1 LVRHSKTCI
10 QIENLAMKRQLPRW
24 KNVKPLLGW
33 SLPKL
38 PLQDKKLKKVVN
50 MAEMRSLAKKRV
62 PKAVFDYVDGGA
74 NDELAYA
81 RSQEIYS
88 KVEFKARVLRDVS
101 KIDLNAEI
109 LDAKTSLPIIFAPT
123 GYTRMM
129 HYKGEV
135 MVAKVCQENNLIYN
149 LSTMGTTSS
158 KEIGEQ
164 VSGVRRWFQLYL
176 WRDRDQSLK
185 FIEEAKEAGFEGL
198 MLTVDTAVGGIKWRD
213 MRNGLTV
220 PPKIG
225 LKTFFDMALKP
236 KWWFNLLTTA
246 PLEFATFRNFN
257 KPLSEIAAKVFD
269 PAVTFEDV
277 KWLRSVWQ
285 GKLIIKGIQTVEDAS
300 ELAKIGIDAIV
311 LSNHGGRQ
319 LDRSVVPLE
328 LLPSVRAAIGAK
340 GSGPQIYID
349 GAVMSGAD
357 VIAAIALGA
366 DAVLIGR
373 AYLYGAMAA
382 GEGGVKKVVEL
393 FRFEM
398 ETAMKLMGAKNLG
411 ELSPDF
417 VNIRA

>member
-1 LVRHSKTCI
+1 
-10 QIENLAMKRQLPRW
+10 MKRQFPRW
-24 KNVKPLLGW
+24 KNIKPLLGW
-33 SLPKL
+33 SLPKD
-38 PLQDKKLKKVVN
+38 PFADRKLKKVVN
-50 MAEMRSLAKKRV
+50 LAEMRLLSKKRV

-74 NDELAYA
+74 NDELAFI
-81 RSQEIYS
+81 RSQEVYS
-88 KVEFKARVLRDVS
+88 RVEFRARVLRDVS
-101 KIDLNAEI
+101 KIDLTANIVGQKSA
-109 LDAKTSLPIIFAPT
+109 LPIIFAPT

-129 HYKGEV
+129 HYQGEV
-135 MVAKVCQENNLIYN
+135 MVAKICEENNLVYN

-158 KEIGEQ
+158 KEIGDQ
-164 VSGVRRWFQLYL
+164 VPNVRRWFQLYL
-176 WRDRDQSLK
+176 WRDRSQSLK
-185 FIEEAKEAGFEGL
+185 FIEEAEVAGFEGL

-236 KWWFNLLTTA
+236 KWWANLLTTA

-277 KWLRSVWQ
+277 KWLRSVWK
-285 GKLIIKGIQTVEDAS
+285 GKLIIKGIQTVSDAV
-300 ELAKIGIDAIV
+300 ELTKIGVDAIV

-328 LLPSVRAAIGAK
+328 LLPQVRSAIGPK
-340 GSGPQIYID
+340 GNGPQIFID
-349 GAVMSGAD
+349 GAIMSGAD
-357 VIAAIALGA
+357 VLAAIALGA

-382 GEGGVKKVVEL
+382 GKKGVEKVVEML
-393 FRFEM
+393 HFEM
-398 ETAMKLMGAKNLG
+398 ETAMKLLGAKDLS
-411 ELSPDF
+411 ELNPDF
-417 VNIRA
+417 VNIRN

>member
-1 LVRHSKTCI
+1 
-10 QIENLAMKRQLPRW
+10 MKRQLPRW

-50 MAEMRSLAKKRV
+50 MAEMRNLAKKRV

>member
-1 LVRHSKTCI
+1 
-10 QIENLAMKRQLPRW
+10 MKRQLPRW
-24 KNVKPLLGW
+24 KSIKPLLGW
-33 SLPKL
+33 GLPKS
-38 PLQDKKLKKVVN
+38 PFRDRKLNSVVN
-50 MAEMRSLAKKRV
+50 LAELRSLAKRRV

-88 KVEFKARVLRDVS
+88 RVEFKARVLRDVS
-101 KIDLNAEI
+101 VIDLKTKI
-109 LDAKTSLPIIFAPT
+109 LDKESALPIIFAPT

-129 HYKGEV
+129 HYQGEV
-135 MVAKVCQENNLIYN
+135 MVAKVCDENNLIYN

-164 VSGVRRWFQLYL
+164 VPNVRRWFQLYL

-185 FIEEAKEAGFEGL
+185 FIEEAKAAGFEGL

-213 MRNGLTV
+213 IRNGLTV

-285 GKLIIKGIQTVEDAS
+285 GKLIIKGIQTVSDAQ
-300 ELAKIGIDAIV
+300 ELAKIGVDAIV

-328 LLPSVRAAIGAK
+328 LLPAVRTAIGPK
-340 GSGPQIYID
+340 GSSPEIYID
-349 GAVMSGAD
+349 GAIMSGAD
-357 VIAAIALGA
+357 CLAAVALGA
-366 DAVLIGR
+366 DALLIGR

-382 GEGGVKKVVEL
+382 GKNGVEKVVEIL
-393 FRFEM
+393 RFEM
-398 ETAMKLMGAKNLG
+398 ETALKLMGAKNLS

-417 VNIRA
+417 INIRS

>member
-1 LVRHSKTCI
+1 
-10 QIENLAMKRQLPRW
+10 MKRQFPRW
-24 KNVKPLLGW
+24 KNIKPLLGW
-33 SLPKL
+33 SLPKD
-38 PLQDKKLKKVVN
+38 PFADRKLKKVVN
-50 MAEMRSLAKKRV
+50 LAEMRLLSKKRV

-74 NDELAYA
+74 NDELAFI

-88 KVEFKARVLRDVS
+88 RVEFRARVLRDVS
-101 KIDLNAEI
+101 KIDLTANIVGQKSA
-109 LDAKTSLPIIFAPT
+109 LPIIFAPT

-129 HYKGEV
+129 HYQGEI
-135 MVAKVCQENNLIYN
+135 MVAKVCEENNLVYN

-158 KEIGEQ
+158 KEIGDQ
-164 VSGVRRWFQLYL
+164 VPNVRRWFQLYL
-176 WRDRDQSLK
+176 WRDRSQSLK
-185 FIEEAKEAGFEGL
+185 FIEEAQAAGFEGL

-236 KWWFNLLTTA
+236 KWWANLLTTA

-269 PAVTFEDV
+269 PAVTFEDI
-277 KWLRSVWQ
+277 KWLRSVWK
-285 GKLIIKGIQTVEDAS
+285 GKLIIKGIQTVSDAV
-300 ELAKIGIDAIV
+300 ELTKIGVDAIV

-328 LLPSVRAAIGAK
+328 LLPQVRSAIGPK
-340 GSGPQIYID
+340 GNGPQIFID
-349 GAVMSGAD
+349 GAIMSGAD
-357 VIAAIALGA
+357 VLAAIALGA

-382 GEGGVKKVVEL
+382 GKKGVEKVVEML
-393 FRFEM
+393 RFEM
-398 ETAMKLMGAKNLG
+398 ETAMKLLGAKDLS
-411 ELSPDF
+411 ELNPDF
-417 VNIRA
+417 VNIRN

>member
-1 LVRHSKTCI
+1 
-10 QIENLAMKRQLPRW
+10 MKRQLPRW

-50 MAEMRSLAKKRV
+50 MAEMRNLAKKRV

-269 PAVTFEDV
+269 PAVNFEDV

>member
-1 LVRHSKTCI
+1 
-10 QIENLAMKRQLPRW
+10 MKRQLPRW
-24 KNVKPLLGW
+24 KNIKPLLGW
-33 SLPKL
+33 GLPKS
-38 PLQDKKLKKVVN
+38 PFQDRKLNSVVN
-50 MAEMRSLAKKRV
+50 LAELRLLAKRRV
-62 PKAVFDYVDGGA
+62 PEAVFDYVDGGA
-74 NDELAYA
+74 NDELAYT

-88 KVEFKARVLRDVS
+88 RVEFKARVLRDVS
-101 KIDLNAEI
+101 VIDLKTKI
-109 LDAKTSLPIIFAPT
+109 LGKESALPIIFAPT

-129 HYKGEV
+129 HYQGEV
-135 MVAKVCQENNLIYN
+135 MVAKVCDENNLIYN

-158 KEIGEQ
+158 KEVGEQ
-164 VSGVRRWFQLYL
+164 VPKVRRWFQLYL
-176 WRDRDQSLK
+176 WRDREQSLK
-185 FIEEAKEAGFEGL
+185 FIEEAKAAGFEGL

-213 MRNGLTV
+213 IRNGLTV

-225 LKTFFDMALKP
+225 LKTFVDMALKP

-285 GKLIIKGIQTVEDAS
+285 GKLIIKGIQTVSDAQ
-300 ELAKIGIDAIV
+300 ELAKIGVDAIV

-328 LLPSVRAAIGAK
+328 LLPAVRTALGPK
-340 GSGPQIYID
+340 GSGVEIYID

-357 VIAAIALGA
+357 CLAAVALGA

-382 GEGGVKKVVEL
+382 GKNGVEKVVEIL
-393 FRFEM
+393 RFEM
-398 ETAMKLMGAKNLG
+398 ETALKLMGAKNLS

-417 VNIRA
+417 INIRS

>member
-1 LVRHSKTCI
+1 
-10 QIENLAMKRQLPRW
+10 MKRQLPRW
-24 KNVKPLLGW
+24 KSIKPLLGW
-33 SLPKL
+33 GLPKS
-38 PLQDKKLKKVVN
+38 PFRDRKLNSVVN
-50 MAEMRSLAKKRV
+50 LAELRSLAKRRV

-88 KVEFKARVLRDVS
+88 RVEFKARVLRDVS
-101 KIDLNAEI
+101 VIDLKTKI
-109 LDAKTSLPIIFAPT
+109 LDKESALPIIFAPT

-129 HYKGEV
+129 HYQGEV
-135 MVAKVCQENNLIYN
+135 MVAKVCAENNLIYN

-164 VSGVRRWFQLYL
+164 VPNVRRWFQLYL

-185 FIEEAKEAGFEGL
+185 FIEEAKAAGFEGL

-285 GKLIIKGIQTVEDAS
+285 GKLIIKGIQTVSDAQ
-300 ELAKIGIDAIV
+300 ELAKIGVDAIV

-328 LLPSVRAAIGAK
+328 LLPAVRTAIGPK
-340 GSGPQIYID
+340 GNSPEIYID
-349 GAVMSGAD
+349 GAIMSGAD
-357 VIAAIALGA
+357 CLAAVALGA

-382 GEGGVKKVVEL
+382 GKNGVEKVVEIL
-393 FRFEM
+393 RFEM
-398 ETAMKLMGAKNLG
+398 ETALKLMGAKNLS

-417 VNIRA
+417 INIRS

>member
-1 LVRHSKTCI
+1 
-10 QIENLAMKRQLPRW
+10 MKRQLPRW
-24 KNVKPLLGW
+24 KNIKPLLGW
-33 SLPKL
+33 SLPKF
-38 PLQDKKLKKVVN
+38 PLQDRKLKNVVN
-50 MAEMRSLAKKRV
+50 LAEMRNLAKKRV

-88 KVEFKARVLRDVS
+88 RVEFKARVLRDVS
-101 KIDLNAEI
+101 KIDLTCDVIGQKSA
-109 LDAKTSLPIIFAPT
+109 LPIIFAPT

-129 HYKGEV
+129 HYQGEV
-135 MVAKVCQENNLIYN
+135 MVAKICEENNLIYN

-158 KEIGEQ
+158 EEIGNQ
-164 VSGVRRWFQLYL
+164 VPGVHRWFQLYL

-225 LKTFFDMALKP
+225 FRTFFDMALKP

-257 KPLSEIAAKVFD
+257 KPLSEIAATVFD

-285 GKLIIKGIQTVEDAS
+285 GKLIIKGIQTIADAA
-300 ELAKIGIDAIV
+300 ELKKIGVDAIV

-328 LLPSVRAAIGAK
+328 LLPKVRSEFGAK

-349 GAVMSGAD
+349 GAIMSGAD
-357 VIAAIALGA
+357 VLAAVALGA

-382 GEGGVKKVVEL
+382 GQSGVEKVVEI

-398 ETAMKLMGAKNLG
+398 ETAMKLMGAKNLT
-411 ELSPDF
+411 ELTPDF
-417 VNIRA
+417 VNIRS

>member
-1 LVRHSKTCI
+1 
-10 QIENLAMKRQLPRW
+10 MKRQLPRW
-24 KNVKPLLGW
+24 KNIKPLLGW
-33 SLPKL
+33 GLPKS
-38 PLQDKKLKKVVN
+38 PFQDRKLKSVVN
-50 MAEMRSLAKKRV
+50 LAELRLLAKRRV

-88 KVEFKARVLRDVS
+88 KIEFKARVLRDVS
-101 KIDLNAEI
+101 VIDLKTKI
-109 LDAKTSLPIIFAPT
+109 LGKESALPIIFAPT

-129 HYKGEV
+129 HYQGEV
-135 MVAKVCQENNLIYN
+135 MVAKVCKENNLIYN

-164 VSGVRRWFQLYL
+164 VPAVRRWFQLYL
-176 WRDRDQSLK
+176 WRDREQSLK
-185 FIEEAKEAGFEGL
+185 FIEEARAAGFEGL

-225 LKTFFDMALKP
+225 FKTFFDMALKP

-285 GKLIIKGIQTVEDAS
+285 GKLIIKGIQTVSDAQ
-300 ELAKIGIDAIV
+300 ELAKIGVDAIV

-328 LLPSVRAAIGAK
+328 LLPAVRTALGPK
-340 GSGPQIYID
+340 GSSVEIYID

-357 VIAAIALGA
+357 CLAAVALGA

-382 GEGGVKKVVEL
+382 GKKGVEKVVEIL
-393 FRFEM
+393 RFEM
-398 ETAMKLMGAKNLG
+398 ETALKLMGAKNLS

-417 VNIRA
+417 INIRS

>member
-1 LVRHSKTCI
+1 
-10 QIENLAMKRQLPRW
+10 MKRQLPRW
-24 KNVKPLLGW
+24 KNIKPLLGW
-33 SLPKL
+33 SMPKFPLP
-38 PLQDKKLKKVVN
+38 DRKLKNVVN
-50 MAEMRSLAKKRV
+50 LAEMRNLAKKRV

-88 KVEFKARVLRDVS
+88 RVEFKARVLRDVS
-101 KIDLNAEI
+101 KIDLTCDVIGQRSA
-109 LDAKTSLPIIFAPT
+109 LPIIFAPT

-129 HYKGEV
+129 HYQGEL
-135 MVAKVCQENNLIYN
+135 MVAKICQENNLIYN

-158 KEIGEQ
+158 EEIGNQ
-164 VSGVRRWFQLYL
+164 VPGVRRWFQLYL

-225 LKTFFDMALKP
+225 FKTFFDMALKP

-257 KPLSEIAAKVFD
+257 KPLSEIAATVYD

-285 GKLIIKGIQTVEDAS
+285 GKLIIKGIQTVADAA
-300 ELAKIGIDAIV
+300 ELKKIGVDAIV

-328 LLPSVRAAIGAK
+328 LLPKVRSEIGIK

-349 GAVMSGAD
+349 GAIMSGAD
-357 VIAAIALGA
+357 VLAAVALGA

-382 GEGGVKKVVEL
+382 GQSGVEKVVEM

-398 ETAMKLMGAKNLG
+398 ETAMKLMGAKNLS
-411 ELSPDF
+411 ELTPDF
-417 VNIRA
+417 VNIRS

>member
-1 LVRHSKTCI
+1 
-10 QIENLAMKRQLPRW
+10 MKRQFPRW
-24 KNVKPLLGW
+24 KNIKPLLGW
-33 SLPKL
+33 SLPKD
-38 PLQDKKLKKVVN
+38 PLADRKLKMVVN
-50 MAEMRSLAKKRV
+50 LAEMRLLSKKRV

-74 NDELAYA
+74 NDELAYV

-88 KVEFKARVLRDVS
+88 RVEFKAKVLRDVS
-101 KIDLNAEI
+101 KIDLTANIVGQKSA
-109 LDAKTSLPIIFAPT
+109 LPIIFAPT

-129 HYKGEV
+129 HYQGEV
-135 MVAKVCQENNLIYN
+135 MVAKVCEENNLVYN

-158 KEIGEQ
+158 KEIGDQ
-164 VSGVRRWFQLYL
+164 VPNVRRWFQLYL
-176 WRDRDQSLK
+176 WRDRSQSLK
-185 FIEEAKEAGFEGL
+185 FIEEAQIAGFEGL

-277 KWLRSVWQ
+277 KWLRSVWK
-285 GKLIIKGIQTVEDAS
+285 GKLIIKGIQTVSDAV
-300 ELAKIGIDAIV
+300 ELKNIGVDAIV

-328 LLPSVRAAIGAK
+328 LLPQVRSAIGAK
-340 GSGPQIYID
+340 GNGPQIFID
-349 GAVMSGAD
+349 GAIMSGAD
-357 VIAAIALGA
+357 VLAAIALGA

-382 GEGGVKKVVEL
+382 GKKGVEKVVEML
-393 FRFEM
+393 RFEM
-398 ETAMKLMGAKNLG
+398 ETAMKLLGAKDLS
-411 ELSPDF
+411 ELNPDF
-417 VNIRA
+417 VNIRN

>member
-1 LVRHSKTCI
+1 
-10 QIENLAMKRQLPRW
+10 MKRQLPRW
-24 KNVKPLLGW
+24 KNIKPLLGW
-33 SLPKL
+33 GLPKSFF
-38 PLQDKKLKKVVN
+38 QDRQLKSAVN
-50 MAEMRSLAKKRV
+50 LAELRLLAKRRV

-88 KVEFKARVLRDVS
+88 KIEFKARVLRDVS
-101 KIDLNAEI
+101 VIDLKTKI
-109 LDAKTSLPIIFAPT
+109 LGKESALPIIFAPT

-129 HYKGEV
+129 HYQGEI
-135 MVAKVCQENNLIYN
+135 MVAKVCDDNNLIYN

-164 VSGVRRWFQLYL
+164 VPTVRRWFQLYL
-176 WRDRDQSLK
+176 WRDREQSLK
-185 FIEEAKEAGFEGL
+185 FIEEARAAGFEGL

-220 PPKIG
+220 PPKIK

-285 GKLIIKGIQTVEDAS
+285 GKLIIKGIQTVSDAQ
-300 ELAKIGIDAIV
+300 ELAKIGVDAIV

-328 LLPSVRAAIGAK
+328 LLPEVRTALGPK
-340 GSGPQIYID
+340 GSSVEIYID

-357 VIAAIALGA
+357 CLAAVALGA

-382 GEGGVKKVVEL
+382 GKNGVEKVVEIL
-393 FRFEM
+393 RFEM
-398 ETAMKLMGAKNLG
+398 ETALKLMGAKNLS

-417 VNIRA
+417 INIRS

>member
-1 LVRHSKTCI
+1 
-10 QIENLAMKRQLPRW
+10 MKRQFPRW
-24 KNVKPLLGW
+24 KNIKPLLGW
-33 SLPKL
+33 SLPKD
-38 PLQDKKLKKVVN
+38 PFADRKLKKVVN
-50 MAEMRSLAKKRV
+50 LAEMRLLSKKRV

-74 NDELAYA
+74 NDELAFI
-81 RSQEIYS
+81 RSQEVYS
-88 KVEFKARVLRDVS
+88 RVEFKARVLRDVS
-101 KIDLNAEI
+101 KIDLTANIVGQKSA
-109 LDAKTSLPIIFAPT
+109 LPIIFAPT

-129 HYKGEV
+129 HYQGEI
-135 MVAKVCQENNLIYN
+135 MVAKICEENNLVYN

-164 VSGVRRWFQLYL
+164 VPNVRRWFQLYL
-176 WRDRDQSLK
+176 WRDRSQSLK
-185 FIEEAKEAGFEGL
+185 FIEEAQAAGFEGL

-236 KWWFNLLTTA
+236 KWWANLLTTA

-277 KWLRSVWQ
+277 KWLRSVWK
-285 GKLIIKGIQTVEDAS
+285 GKLIIKGIQTVSDAV
-300 ELAKIGIDAIV
+300 ELTKIGVDAIV

-328 LLPSVRAAIGAK
+328 LLPQVRSAIGPK
-340 GSGPQIYID
+340 GNGPQIFID
-349 GAVMSGAD
+349 GAIMSGAD
-357 VIAAIALGA
+357 VLAAIALGA

-382 GEGGVKKVVEL
+382 GKKGVEKVVEML
-393 FRFEM
+393 RFEM
-398 ETAMKLMGAKNLG
+398 ETAMKLLGAKDLS
-411 ELSPDF
+411 ELNPDF
-417 VNIRA
+417 VNIRN

>member
-1 LVRHSKTCI
+1 
-10 QIENLAMKRQLPRW
+10 MKRQLPRW
-24 KNVKPLLGW
+24 KNIKLLLGW
-33 SLPKL
+33 SMPKFPLP
-38 PLQDKKLKKVVN
+38 DRKLKNVVN
-50 MAEMRSLAKKRV
+50 LAEMRNLAKKRV

-88 KVEFKARVLRDVS
+88 RVEFKARVLRDVS
-101 KIDLNAEI
+101 KIDLTCDVIGQRSA
-109 LDAKTSLPIIFAPT
+109 LPIIFAPT

-129 HYKGEV
+129 HYQGEL
-135 MVAKVCQENNLIYN
+135 MVAKICQENNLIYN

-158 KEIGEQ
+158 EEIGNQ
-164 VSGVRRWFQLYL
+164 VPGVRRWFQLYL

-225 LKTFFDMALKP
+225 FKTFFDMALKP

-257 KPLSEIAAKVFD
+257 KPLSEIAATVFD

-285 GKLIIKGIQTVEDAS
+285 GKLIIKGIQTVADAA
-300 ELAKIGIDAIV
+300 ELKKIGVDAIV

-328 LLPSVRAAIGAK
+328 LLPQVRTEIGIK

-349 GAVMSGAD
+349 GAIMSGAD
-357 VIAAIALGA
+357 VLAAVALGA

-382 GEGGVKKVVEL
+382 GQSGVEKVVEM

-398 ETAMKLMGAKNLG
+398 ETAMKLMGAKNLS
-411 ELSPDF
+411 ELTPDF
-417 VNIRA
+417 VNIRS

>member
-1 LVRHSKTCI
+1 
-10 QIENLAMKRQLPRW
+10 MKRQFPRW
-24 KNVKPLLGW
+24 KNIKPLLGW
-33 SLPKL
+33 SLPKD
-38 PLQDKKLKKVVN
+38 PLADRKLKKVVN
-50 MAEMRSLAKKRV
+50 LAELRLLSKKRV

-88 KVEFKARVLRDVS
+88 RVEFNAKVLRDVS
-101 KIDLNAEI
+101 KIDLTANIVGQKSA
-109 LDAKTSLPIIFAPT
+109 LPIIFAPT

-129 HYKGEV
+129 HYQGEV
-135 MVAKVCQENNLIYN
+135 MVAKVCEENNLVYN

-158 KEIGEQ
+158 KEIGDQ
-164 VSGVRRWFQLYL
+164 VPNVRRWFQLYL
-176 WRDRDQSLK
+176 WRDRSQSLK
-185 FIEEAKEAGFEGL
+185 FIEEAQIAGFEGL

-269 PAVTFEDV
+269 PAVTFADV
-277 KWLRSVWQ
+277 KWLRSVWK
-285 GKLIIKGIQTVEDAS
+285 GKLIIKGIQTVSDAV
-300 ELAKIGIDAIV
+300 ELKNIGVDAIV

-328 LLPSVRAAIGAK
+328 LLPQVRSAIGAK
-340 GSGPQIYID
+340 GNGPQIFID
-349 GAVMSGAD
+349 GAIMSGAD
-357 VIAAIALGA
+357 VLAAIALGA

-382 GEGGVKKVVEL
+382 GKKGVEKVVEML
-393 FRFEM
+393 RFEM
-398 ETAMKLMGAKNLG
+398 ETAMKLLGAKDLS
-411 ELSPDF
+411 ELNPDF
-417 VNIRA
+417 VNIRN

>member
-1 LVRHSKTCI
+1 
-10 QIENLAMKRQLPRW
+10 MKRQLPRW
-24 KNVKPLLGW
+24 KNIKPLLGW
-33 SLPKL
+33 GLPKS
-38 PLQDKKLKKVVN
+38 PFQDRKLNSVVN
-50 MAEMRSLAKKRV
+50 LAELRLLAKRRV

-88 KVEFKARVLRDVS
+88 RVEFKARVLRDVS
-101 KIDLNAEI
+101 VIDLRTKI
-109 LDAKTSLPIIFAPT
+109 LDKESALPIIFAPT

-129 HYKGEV
+129 HYQGEI
-135 MVAKVCQENNLIYN
+135 MVAKVCDENNLIYS

-158 KEIGEQ
+158 KEVGEQ
-164 VSGVRRWFQLYL
+164 VPKVRRWFQLYL
-176 WRDRDQSLK
+176 WRNREQSLK
-185 FIEEAKEAGFEGL
+185 FIEDAKAAGFEGL

-225 LKTFFDMALKP
+225 LKTFLDMALKP

-257 KPLSEIAAKVFD
+257 KPLSEIAANVFD

-285 GKLIIKGIQTVEDAS
+285 GKLIIKGIQTVLDAQ
-300 ELAKIGIDAIV
+300 ELAKIGVDAIV

-328 LLPSVRAAIGAK
+328 LLPAVRTAIGPK
-340 GSGPQIYID
+340 GNSPEIYID

-357 VIAAIALGA
+357 CLAAVALGA

-382 GEGGVKKVVEL
+382 GKNGVEKVVEIL
-393 FRFEM
+393 RFEM
-398 ETAMKLMGAKNLG
+398 ETALKLMGAKNLS

-417 VNIRA
+417 INIRS

>member
-1 LVRHSKTCI
+1 
-10 QIENLAMKRQLPRW
+10 MKRQLPRW
-24 KNVKPLLGW
+24 KSIKPLLGW
-33 SLPKL
+33 GLPKS
-38 PLQDKKLKKVVN
+38 PFRDRKLNSVVN
-50 MAEMRSLAKKRV
+50 LAELRSLAKRRV

-88 KVEFKARVLRDVS
+88 RVEFKARVLRDVS
-101 KIDLNAEI
+101 VIDLKTKI
-109 LDAKTSLPIIFAPT
+109 LDKESALPIIFAPT

-129 HYKGEV
+129 HYQGEV
-135 MVAKVCQENNLIYN
+135 MVAKVCNENNLIYN

-164 VSGVRRWFQLYL
+164 VPNVRRWFQLYL

-185 FIEEAKEAGFEGL
+185 FIEEAKAAGFEGL

-213 MRNGLTV
+213 IRNGLTV

-285 GKLIIKGIQTVEDAS
+285 GKLIIKGIQTVSDAQ
-300 ELAKIGIDAIV
+300 ELAKIGVDAIV

-328 LLPSVRAAIGAK
+328 LLPAVRTAVGPK
-340 GSGPQIYID
+340 GSSPEIYID
-349 GAVMSGAD
+349 GAIMSGAD
-357 VIAAIALGA
+357 CLAAVALGA

-382 GEGGVKKVVEL
+382 GKNGVEKVVEIL
-393 FRFEM
+393 KFEM
-398 ETAMKLMGAKNLG
+398 ETALKLMGAKNLS

-417 VNIRA
+417 INIRS

>member
-1 LVRHSKTCI
+1 
-10 QIENLAMKRQLPRW
+10 MKRQLPRW
-24 KNVKPLLGW
+24 KNIKPLLGW
-33 SLPKL
+33 GLPKS
-38 PLQDKKLKKVVN
+38 PFQDRKLKSIVN
-50 MAEMRSLAKKRV
+50 LAELRLLAKRRV

-81 RSQEIYS
+81 RSQEIFS
-88 KVEFKARVLRDVS
+88 RVEFKARVLRDVS
-101 KIDLNAEI
+101 VIDLKTKI
-109 LDAKTSLPIIFAPT
+109 LGTESALPIIFAPT

-129 HYKGEV
+129 HYQGEV
-135 MVAKVCQENNLIYN
+135 MVAKVCDKNDLIYN

-164 VSGVRRWFQLYL
+164 VPKVRRWFQLYL
-176 WRDRDQSLK
+176 WRDREQSLK
-185 FIEEAKEAGFEGL
+185 FIEEARTAGFEGL

-285 GKLIIKGIQTVEDAS
+285 GKLIIKGIQTVSDAQ
-300 ELAKIGIDAIV
+300 ELAKIGVDAIV

-328 LLPSVRAAIGAK
+328 LLPAVRTALGPK
-340 GSGPQIYID
+340 GSGVEIYID

-357 VIAAIALGA
+357 CLAAVALGA

-382 GEGGVKKVVEL
+382 GKNGVEKVVEIL
-393 FRFEM
+393 RFEM
-398 ETAMKLMGAKNLG
+398 ETALKLMGAKNLS
-411 ELSPDF
+411 ELSPEF
-417 VNIRA
+417 INIRS

>member
-1 LVRHSKTCI
+1 L
-10 QIENLAMKRQLPRW
+10 KRQFPRW
-24 KNVKPLLGW
+24 KNIKPLLGW
-33 SLPKL
+33 SLPKDL
-38 PLQDKKLKKVVN
+38 LADRKLKKVVN
-50 MAEMRSLAKKRV
+50 LAEMRLLSKKRV

-74 NDELAYA
+74 NDELAFI
-81 RSQEIYS
+81 RSQEVYS
-88 KVEFKARVLRDVS
+88 RVEFRARVLRDVS
-101 KIDLNAEI
+101 KIELTTNI
-109 LDAKTSLPIIFAPT
+109 VGQKSSLPIIFAPT

-129 HYKGEV
+129 HYQGEI
-135 MVAKVCQENNLIYN
+135 MVAKVCEENNLVYN

-158 KEIGEQ
+158 KEIGDQ
-164 VSGVRRWFQLYL
+164 VPNVRRWFQLYL
-176 WRDRDQSLK
+176 WRDRSQSLK
-185 FIEEAKEAGFEGL
+185 FIEEAQAAGFEGL
-198 MLTVDTAVGGIKWRD
+198 MLTVDTAIGGIKWRD

-236 KWWFNLLTTA
+236 KWWANLLTTP

-277 KWLRSVWQ
+277 KWLRSVWK
-285 GKLIIKGIQTVEDAS
+285 GKLIIKGIQTVSDAV
-300 ELAKIGIDAIV
+300 ELKDIGVDAIV

-328 LLPSVRAAIGAK
+328 LLPQVRSAIGPK
-340 GSGPQIYID
+340 GNGPQIFID
-349 GAVMSGAD
+349 GAIMSGAD
-357 VIAAIALGA
+357 VLAAIALGA

-382 GEGGVKKVVEL
+382 GKKGVEKVVEML
-393 FRFEM
+393 RFEM
-398 ETAMKLMGAKNLG
+398 ETAMKLMGVKDLS

-417 VNIRA
+417 RA

>member
-1 LVRHSKTCI
+1 
-10 QIENLAMKRQLPRW
+10 MKRQLPRW
-24 KNVKPLLGW
+24 KSIKPLLGW
-33 SLPKL
+33 GLPKS
-38 PLQDKKLKKVVN
+38 PFRDQKLNTVVN
-50 MAEMRSLAKKRV
+50 LAELRLLAKKRV

-101 KIDLNAEI
+101 VINLKTKI
-109 LDAKTSLPIIFAPT
+109 LDKESALPIIFAPT

-129 HYKGEV
+129 HYQGEV
-135 MVAKVCQENNLIYN
+135 MVAKVCDENNLIYN

-164 VSGVRRWFQLYL
+164 VPNVRRWFQLYL

-185 FIEEAKEAGFEGL
+185 FIEEAKAAGFEGL

-213 MRNGLTV
+213 IRNGLTV

-285 GKLIIKGIQTVEDAS
+285 GKLIIKGIQTVSDAQ
-300 ELAKIGIDAIV
+300 ELAKIGVDAIV

-328 LLPSVRAAIGAK
+328 LLPAVRTAIGPK
-340 GSGPQIYID
+340 GSGPEIYID
-349 GAVMSGAD
+349 GAIMSGAD
-357 VIAAIALGA
+357 CLAAVALGA

-382 GEGGVKKVVEL
+382 GKNGVEKVVEIL
-393 FRFEM
+393 RFEM
-398 ETAMKLMGAKNLG
+398 ETALKLMGAKNLS

-417 VNIRA
+417 INIRS

>member
-1 LVRHSKTCI
+1 
-10 QIENLAMKRQLPRW
+10 MKRQLPRW
-24 KNVKPLLGW
+24 KNIKPLLGW
-33 SLPKL
+33 GLPKS
-38 PLQDKKLKKVVN
+38 PFQDRKLNSAVN
-50 MAEMRSLAKKRV
+50 LAELRLLAKRRV

-88 KVEFKARVLRDVS
+88 RIEFKARVLRDVS
-101 KIDLNAEI
+101 VIDLKTKI
-109 LDAKTSLPIIFAPT
+109 LGKESALPIIFAPT

-129 HYKGEV
+129 HYQGEV
-135 MVAKVCQENNLIYN
+135 MVAKVCDENNLIYN

-158 KEIGEQ
+158 KEVGEQ
-164 VSGVRRWFQLYL
+164 VPKVRRWFQLYL
-176 WRDRDQSLK
+176 WRDREQSLK
-185 FIEEAKEAGFEGL
+185 FIEEAKAAGFEGL

-213 MRNGLTV
+213 IRNGLTV

-225 LKTFFDMALKP
+225 LKTFIDMALKP

-285 GKLIIKGIQTVEDAS
+285 GKLIIKGIQTVSDAQ
-300 ELAKIGIDAIV
+300 ELARIGVDAIV

-328 LLPSVRAAIGAK
+328 LLPDVRTALGPK
-340 GSGPQIYID
+340 GSGVEIYID

-357 VIAAIALGA
+357 CLAAVALGA

-382 GEGGVKKVVEL
+382 GKNGVEKVVEI

-398 ETAMKLMGAKNLG
+398 ETALKLMGAKNLS

-417 VNIRA
+417 INIRS

>member
-1 LVRHSKTCI
+1 
-10 QIENLAMKRQLPRW
+10 MKRQLPRW
-24 KNVKPLLGW
+24 KSIKPLLGW
-33 SLPKL
+33 GLPKS
-38 PLQDKKLKKVVN
+38 PFRDRKLNSVVN
-50 MAEMRSLAKKRV
+50 LAELRSLAKKRV

-88 KVEFKARVLRDVS
+88 RVEFKARVLRDVS
-101 KIDLNAEI
+101 VIDLKTKI
-109 LDAKTSLPIIFAPT
+109 LDKESALPIIFAPT

-129 HYKGEV
+129 HYQGEV
-135 MVAKVCQENNLIYN
+135 MVAKVCDENNLIYN

-164 VSGVRRWFQLYL
+164 VPNVRRWFQLYL

-185 FIEEAKEAGFEGL
+185 FIEEAKAAGFEGL

-213 MRNGLTV
+213 IRNGLTV

-285 GKLIIKGIQTVEDAS
+285 GKLIIKGIQTVSDAQ
-300 ELAKIGIDAIV
+300 ELAKIGVDAIV

-328 LLPSVRAAIGAK
+328 LLPAVRTAIGPK
-340 GSGPQIYID
+340 GSSPEIYID
-349 GAVMSGAD
+349 GAIMSGAD
-357 VIAAIALGA
+357 CLAAVALGA

-382 GEGGVKKVVEL
+382 GKNGVEKVVEIL
-393 FRFEM
+393 RFEM
-398 ETAMKLMGAKNLG
+398 ETALKLMGAKNLS

-417 VNIRA
+417 INIRS

>member
-1 LVRHSKTCI
+1 
-10 QIENLAMKRQLPRW
+10 MKRQLPRW
-24 KNVKPLLGW
+24 KSIKPLLGW
-33 SLPKL
+33 GLPKS
-38 PLQDKKLKKVVN
+38 PFRDRKLNSVVN
-50 MAEMRSLAKKRV
+50 LAELRLLAKKRV

-88 KVEFKARVLRDVS
+88 RVEFKARVLRDVS
-101 KIDLNAEI
+101 VINLKTKI
-109 LDAKTSLPIIFAPT
+109 LDKESSLPLIFAPT

-129 HYKGEV
+129 HYQGEV
-135 MVAKVCQENNLIYN
+135 MVAKVCDENNLIYN

-164 VSGVRRWFQLYL
+164 VPNVRRWFQLYL

-185 FIEEAKEAGFEGL
+185 FIEEAKAAGFEGL

-213 MRNGLTV
+213 IRNGLTV

-285 GKLIIKGIQTVEDAS
+285 GKLIIKGIQTVSDAQ
-300 ELAKIGIDAIV
+300 ELAKIRVDAIV

-328 LLPSVRAAIGAK
+328 LLPAVRTAIGPK
-340 GSGPQIYID
+340 GSGPEIYID
-349 GAVMSGAD
+349 GAIMSGAD
-357 VIAAIALGA
+357 CLAAVALGA

-382 GEGGVKKVVEL
+382 GKNGVEKVVEIL
-393 FRFEM
+393 RFEM
-398 ETAMKLMGAKNLG
+398 ETALKLMGAKNLS

-417 VNIRA
+417 INIRS

>member
-1 LVRHSKTCI
+1 
-10 QIENLAMKRQLPRW
+10 MKRQLPRW
-24 KNVKPLLGW
+24 KSIKPLLGW
-33 SLPKL
+33 GLPKS
-38 PLQDKKLKKVVN
+38 PFRDRKLNSVVN
-50 MAEMRSLAKKRV
+50 LAELRSLAKRRV

-88 KVEFKARVLRDVS
+88 RVEFKARVLRDVS
-101 KIDLNAEI
+101 VIDLKTKI
-109 LDAKTSLPIIFAPT
+109 LDKESALPIIFAPT

-129 HYKGEV
+129 HYQGEV
-135 MVAKVCQENNLIYN
+135 MVAKVCDENNLIYN

-164 VSGVRRWFQLYL
+164 VPNVRRWFQLYL

-185 FIEEAKEAGFEGL
+185 FIEEAKAAGFEGL

-285 GKLIIKGIQTVEDAS
+285 GKLIIKGIQTVSDAQ
-300 ELAKIGIDAIV
+300 ELAKIGVDAIV

-328 LLPSVRAAIGAK
+328 LLPAVRTALGPK
-340 GSGPQIYID
+340 GNSPEIYID
-349 GAVMSGAD
+349 GAIMSGAD
-357 VIAAIALGA
+357 CLAAVALGA

-382 GEGGVKKVVEL
+382 GKNGVEKVVEIL
-393 FRFEM
+393 RFEM
-398 ETAMKLMGAKNLG
+398 ETALKLMGAKNLS

-417 VNIRA
+417 INIRS

>member
-1 LVRHSKTCI
+1 V
-10 QIENLAMKRQLPRW
+10 KRQFPRW
-24 KNVKPLLGW
+24 KNIKPLLGW
-33 SLPKL
+33 SLPKD
-38 PLQDKKLKKVVN
+38 PLADRKLKKVVN
-50 MAEMRSLAKKRV
+50 LAEMRLLSKKRV

-81 RSQEIYS
+81 RSQEVYS
-88 KVEFKARVLRDVS
+88 RVEFKAKVLRDVS
-101 KIDLNAEI
+101 KIDLTANIVGQKSA
-109 LDAKTSLPIIFAPT
+109 LPIIFAPT

-129 HYKGEV
+129 HYQGEV
-135 MVAKVCQENNLIYN
+135 MVAKVCEENNLVYN

-158 KEIGEQ
+158 KEIGDQ
-164 VSGVRRWFQLYL
+164 VPNVRRWFQLYL
-176 WRDRDQSLK
+176 WRDRSQSLK
-185 FIEEAKEAGFEGL
+185 FIEEAQIAGFEGL

-277 KWLRSVWQ
+277 KWLRSVWK
-285 GKLIIKGIQTVEDAS
+285 GKLIIKGIQTVSDAV
-300 ELAKIGIDAIV
+300 ELKNIGVDAIV

-328 LLPSVRAAIGAK
+328 LLPQVRSAIGAK
-340 GSGPQIYID
+340 GNGPQIFID
-349 GAVMSGAD
+349 GAIMSGAD
-357 VIAAIALGA
+357 VLAAIALGA

-382 GEGGVKKVVEL
+382 GKKGVEKVVEML
-393 FRFEM
+393 RFEM
-398 ETAMKLMGAKNLG
+398 ETAMKLLGAKDLSELNL
-411 ELSPDF
+411 DF
-417 VNIRA
+417 VNIRN

>member
-1 LVRHSKTCI
+1 
-10 QIENLAMKRQLPRW
+10 MKRQLPRW
-24 KNVKPLLGW
+24 KSIKPLLGW
-33 SLPKL
+33 GLPKS
-38 PLQDKKLKKVVN
+38 PFRDRKLNSVVN
-50 MAEMRSLAKKRV
+50 LAELRLLAKKRV

-88 KVEFKARVLRDVS
+88 RVEFKARVLRDVS
-101 KIDLNAEI
+101 VINLKTKI
-109 LDAKTSLPIIFAPT
+109 LDKESALPIIFAPT

-129 HYKGEV
+129 HYQGEV
-135 MVAKVCQENNLIYN
+135 MVAKVCDENNLIYN

-164 VSGVRRWFQLYL
+164 VPNVRRWFQLYL

-185 FIEEAKEAGFEGL
+185 FIEEAKAAGFEGL

-213 MRNGLTV
+213 IRNGLTV

-285 GKLIIKGIQTVEDAS
+285 GKLIIKGIQTVSDAQ
-300 ELAKIGIDAIV
+300 ELAKIGVDAIV

-328 LLPSVRAAIGAK
+328 LLPAVRTAIGPK
-340 GSGPQIYID
+340 GSSPEIYID
-349 GAVMSGAD
+349 GAIMSGAD
-357 VIAAIALGA
+357 CLAAVALGA

-382 GEGGVKKVVEL
+382 GKNGVEKVVEIL
-393 FRFEM
+393 RFEM
-398 ETAMKLMGAKNLG
+398 ETALKLMGAKNLA

-417 VNIRA
+417 INIRS